1 MTQSEAF
8 ILDYS
13 GEQSEVL
20 QYLHDMLM
28 SFPEMESK
36 IRYRVPFFF
45 RRSWIC
51 YLNPKKDEK
60 VELCFLRANE
70 MSNEQGLLDFKDR
83 TQVAGVTYGSV
94 KEIDEAVLW
103 QVVQEA
109 ILLDETVKYAS
120 KNKAKKK

>member
-1 MTQSEAF
+1 MTPSEAF

-13 GEQSEVL
+13 GDQTEVL
-20 QYLHDMLM
+20 QYLHDMLL

-36 IRYRVPFFF
+36 IRYRIPFFF

-51 YLNPKKDEK
+51 YLNPKKDGT

-83 TQVAGVTYGSV
+83 TQVAGVTYRSL
-94 KEIDEAVLW
+94 KEIDNAVLW
-103 QVVQEA
+103 EVVQEA

-120 KNKAKKK
+120 KRKKK

>member
-1 MTQSEAF
+1 MSQSEAF

-13 GEQSEVL
+13 GEQGEVL

-45 RRSWIC
+45 RRSWIV
-51 YLNPKKDEK
+51 YLNPKKGEK

-94 KEIDEAVLW
+94 KEIDDAVLW
-103 QVVQEA
+103 EVVQEA

-120 KNKAKKK
+120 KRKPK

>member
-8 ILDYS
+8 ILDFP
-13 GEQSEVL
+13 GEQGAVM

-28 SFPEMESK
+28 SFPEMETK
-36 IRYRVPFFF
+36 IRYSVPFFF

-51 YLNPKKDEK
+51 YLNPKKEGK

-83 TQVAGVTYGSV
+83 SQVAGVTYGSV
-94 KEIDEAVLW
+94 KEIDNAVLW
-103 QVVQEA
+103 EVVQEA
-109 ILLDETVKYAS
+109 ILLDETVKYSS
-120 KNKAKKK
+120 KRTKK

>member
-1 MTQSEAF
+1 MNKSQEF
-8 ILDYS
+8 ILDFP
-13 GEQSEVL
+13 GKQGEVL

-36 IRYRVPFFF
+36 IRYRVPFFY
-45 RRSWIC
+45 RRSWIV
-51 YLNPKKDEK
+51 YLNPKKGEL

-94 KEIDEAVLW
+94 KEIDDAVLW
-103 QVVQEA
+103 EVVQEA
-109 ILLDETVKYAS
+109 ILLDETVKYES
-120 KNKAKKK
+120 KNRTKKK